1 MFVFDTKPSL
11 QLGGLLLLLHLF
23 LWRLG
28 RPLPGRV
35 IPGPIQL
42 QRAQAGLLRRARKEK
57 E

>member
-42 QRAQAGLLRRARKEK
+42 QRAQAGVLRRARKEK